1 MENSSITGTNS
12 KINKSKSSI
21 FMASHKR
28 AHSTSGSMLFSLFS
42 SNSLLQN
49 QNSSE
54 CGFNSTVEP
63 SSNASPGN
71 LEITQKEKRQHSVIE
86 RLNQE
91 VSILSSQLNQS
102 NLAVSY
108 STAKLQKNN
117 EKIKS
122 LLEVIEA
129 QKSQLHSLE
138 TENISLKQQI
148 ELLDMSKEND
158 KKRLEFELESQKMNL
173 DQKVQELIHE
183 NKKEKISIEN
193 HYIDLIT
200 NLNHKF
206 IEEVEYINKKF
217 KEKIRKIKAIE
228 RETGEC
234 YEKDSELSTFFM
246 PEGQSLIKNSA
257 NSSPTPIAY
266 LKKSVDSEELDLS
279 LRTLY
284 GQMK

>member
-1 MENSSITGTNS
+1 MENSAKTGSNS
-12 KINKSKSSI
+12 KTNKSRTSI
-21 FMASHKR
+21 FMSSHKR
-28 AHSTSGSMLFSLFS
+28 AHSTSSSLLFSFFS
-42 SNSLLQN
+42 SNSLLQI

-54 CGFNSTVEP
+54 CGLNSTAEP
-63 SSNASPGN
+63 PSNASPGN

-108 STAKLQKNN
+108 SSAKLQKNK
-117 EKIKS
+117 EKIKA
-122 LLEVIEA
+122 LLEIIEA
-129 QKSQLHSLE
+129 QKAQLNSLE
-138 TENISLKQQI
+138 TENISLKQQY
-148 ELLDMSKEND
+148 ELLIMSKENE
-158 KKRLEFELESQKMNL
+158 KKKVEFELESQKMNF
-173 DQKVQELIHE
+173 DQKIQELIHE
-183 NKKEKISIEN
+183 NKKDRISIEN

-200 NLNHKF
+200 SLNHKF

-217 KEKIRKIKAIE
+217 KEKIRKIKSIE
-228 RETGEC
+228 RDAGEC
-234 YEKDSELSTFFM
+234 YEKESELSTFFM